1 MKLRFLAFSFL
12 AGNLWLLSSFAQTAQ
27 PPASQALATVQAPSV
42 QSSCPQQTPARTDS
56 QPGAPQ
62 EAVQPPASPPQP
74 ASTFQPFRVIL
85 VPRRKNTLAPG
96 RKYAPKLLPDGPLD
110 PGIFLPR
117 LAGLNGACGSIVS
130 YNFSQ
135 GEDPQLESVTTCT
148 PSSAMATLR
157 AKDKEDKPPAPQLQ
171 KADY

>member
-1 MKLRFLAFSFL
+1 MRLLRFLAFSFL
-12 AGNLWLLSSFAQTAQ
+12 AGNLWLLCSFAQTAQ
-27 PPASQALATVQAPSV
+27 PPASQSPVTAQSPSA
-42 QSSCPQQTPARTDS
+42 QSSSPQQTPPTIQV
-56 QPGAPQ
+56 QPMAPQ
-62 EAVQPPASPPQP
+62 ETVPSPASPPQA
-74 ASTFQPFRVIL
+74 ASPLKPFRVS
-85 VPRRKNTLAPG
+85 LAPG

-157 AKDKEDKPPAPQLQ
+157 AKDKENKPPAPKFQ
-171 KADY
+171 KTDYSSTPPR